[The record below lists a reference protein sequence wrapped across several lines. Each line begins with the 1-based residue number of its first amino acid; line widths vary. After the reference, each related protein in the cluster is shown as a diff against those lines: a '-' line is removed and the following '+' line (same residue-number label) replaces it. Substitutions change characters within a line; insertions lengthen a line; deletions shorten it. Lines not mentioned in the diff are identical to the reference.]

1 MRVVCCYVEG
11 KLHPLTL
18 AALQKYAPDADL
30 VDLGLAWDAYYLFL
44 AQLWEEGEGFL
55 IVEEDIELHAD
66 VIPQLEACPEPW
78 CLFGFPGA
86 GGALLRGSLGCTRF
100 STELLVAHPDLMAK
114 LPVRDWK
121 RLDSEILP
129 ALTKLGYTQHIH
141 EPPVPHHHYRPER
154 RLCDCGATEH

>member
-1 MRVVCCYVEG
+1 MRVVCPYVEP

-18 AALQKYAPDADL
+18 AALKRYAPDADL

-44 AQLWEEGEGFL
+44 AQLWDEGEGFL
-55 IVEEDIELHAD
+55 IVEEDIEIHAD

-86 GGALLRGSLGCTRF
+86 GGALLHGSLGCTRF
-100 STELLVAHPDLMAK
+100 STELIAAVPDLMSK

-129 ALTKLGYTQHIH
+129 ALLKRGYEQHIH

-154 RLCDCGATEH
+154 RLCDCGQPKH

>member
-1 MRVVCCYVEG
+1 MRVVCPYVEP

-44 AQLWEEGEGFL
+44 AQLWDEGEGFL
-55 IVEEDIELHAD
+55 IVEEDIELHED
-66 VIPQLEACPEPW
+66 VLPQLEACSQPW
-78 CLFGFPGA
+78 CVFPFPGA
-86 GGALLRGSLGCTRF
+86 GGALLYGSLGCTRF
-100 STELLVAHPDLMAK
+100 STELIAAVPDLMSK

-129 ALTKLGYTQHIH
+129 SLIRHGYEQHIH

-154 RLCDCGATEH
+154 RLCDCGMPKH